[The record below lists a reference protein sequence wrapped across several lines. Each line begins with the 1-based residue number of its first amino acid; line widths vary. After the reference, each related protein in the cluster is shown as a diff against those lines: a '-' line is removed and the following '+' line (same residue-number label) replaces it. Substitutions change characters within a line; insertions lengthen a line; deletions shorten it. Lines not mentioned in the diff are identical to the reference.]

1 MRRCAPNF
9 CQDLGEASEL
19 TTNAHRVASALRVYR
34 AHTERIRAGIQST
47 HVKQN
52 PTNAQRVPSARNEW
66 PAHAPR
72 AQRTASERQL
82 ETRSALVQHAH
93 IRCMFAGHALE
104 AR

>member
-19 TTNAHRVASALRVYR
+19 ITNAQRVASALRVYR
-34 AHTERIRAGIQST
+34 AHTERIQLVYRA
-47 HVKQN
+47 HMLKN

-93 IRCMFAGHALE
+93 IRCMFAGHTLE